1 MTTKVADSKGR
12 IALGAKFA
20 NKQVIIKEVDQTEVR
35 IIAAAVIPEREV
47 WLFKNQTALQS
58 VQRGLKQAAAGSF
71 SKRAPK
77 IEDDAKLAEEMGN

>member
-20 NKQVIIKEVDQTEVR
+20 NKQVIIKEVDATEVHV
-35 IIAAAVIPEREV
+35 IAAGVIPEREM

-58 VQRGLKQAAAGSF
+58 VKRGLQQAAAGRF
-71 SKRAPK
+71 SKKPPD
-77 IEDDAKLAEEMGN
+77 IDADAEQMDE